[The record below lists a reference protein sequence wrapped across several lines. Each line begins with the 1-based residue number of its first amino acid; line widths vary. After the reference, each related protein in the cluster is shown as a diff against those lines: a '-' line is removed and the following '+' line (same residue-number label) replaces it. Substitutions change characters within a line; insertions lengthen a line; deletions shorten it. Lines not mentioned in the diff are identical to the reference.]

1 MIGLCSHIERSEPG
15 KLEEEMHIPFAY
27 LVGVPAIM
35 LGAVLLIGGIIRLFE
50 PRKSPDKGATD

>member
-1 MIGLCSHIERSEPG
+1 
-15 KLEEEMHIPFAY
+15 MHIPFAY

-50 PRKSPDKGATD
+50 PKKSPDKGATD